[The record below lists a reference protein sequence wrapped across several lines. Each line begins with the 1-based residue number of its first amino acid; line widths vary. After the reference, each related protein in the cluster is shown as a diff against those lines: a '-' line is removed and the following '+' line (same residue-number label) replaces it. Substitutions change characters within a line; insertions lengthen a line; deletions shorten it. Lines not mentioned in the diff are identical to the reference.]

1 MIEAVH
7 TSQAA
12 AAEPPAQLVQQLQ
25 RTVRAQAAQ
34 IQALQAQIEWFKR
47 LRCPS
52 NFVFQWAGFMPP
64 WIAVRP
70 AC

>member
-12 AAEPPAQLVQQLQ
+12 AAEPQAQLVQQLQ

-34 IQALQAQIEWFKR
+34 IQALQAQIEWFKVSVR
-47 LRCPS
+47 RTHLPPS
-52 NFVFQWAGFMPP
+52 KVSW
-64 WIAVRP
+64 
-70 AC
+70 